1 MGLGKASLKNR
12 ALLLLW
18 LLEVALV
25 MAAVIGAAWL
35 RFMNDPEGHE
45 IFAENLAVRALLVAM
60 FVTTAMAA
68 LGLYEV
74 HVRLN
79 RFELALRLMVSFALG
94 GIGLMV
100 LYYLVPW
107 AYIGRGVIV
116 IAMVLGMLGI
126 ALLRYC
132 VTHVSRGGLFKRRV
146 LVLGAGRNA
155 DLINTR
161 MRRDSDRRA
170 FTLIGFVPIH
180 GQDATVASALCVPAP
195 GGLSELVHR
204 LQISE
209 VVVAPD
215 ERRGGL
221 PMEEMLTC
229 VQRGV
234 AMTDLSTFFERE
246 AGIVTTNLV
255 DPSWLV
261 FSGGFDHSTSRCM
274 VKRLFDVMSA
284 SALLLV
290 TWPFMLLVALCIRLE
305 SPGPI
310 LYQQTRIG
318 EGGRP
323 FELVKFRSMRV
334 DAEGDGVARWAQ
346 QGDDRTTRVGRF
358 IRLTRLDELP
368 QLFNILR
375 GDMSVVGPRPERP
388 QFVDMLSREIRY
400 YAVRHCVKPGLT
412 GWAQLRYP
420 YGASVRDAEEKLK
433 FDLFYVKNHGL
444 VFDLIILLQ
453 TVEVVLFQ
461 RGSR

>member
-1 MGLGKASLKNR
+1 MMVGKASLKNR

-18 LLEVALV
+18 LLEVLLV
-25 MAAVIGAAWL
+25 MAAVMGAAWV
-35 RFMNDPEGHE
+35 RFMNDPEGHQL
-45 IFAENLAVRALLVAM
+45 FSENLTVRAALVAM

-68 LGLYEV
+68 LGLYQV

-79 RFELALRLMVSFALG
+79 RFEFALRLLVSFAIG

-100 LYYLVPW
+100 LYYLVPT

-116 IAMVLGMLGI
+116 IAMVLGLLGM
-126 ALLRYC
+126 ALLRFC
-132 VTHVSRGGLFKRRV
+132 VMHVFSGDLFRRRI
-146 LVLGAGRNA
+146 LVLGAGQNA

-161 MRRDSDRRA
+161 MRRGSDRRA
-170 FTLIGFVPIH
+170 FTLVGFVPIA
-180 GQDATVASALCVPAP
+180 GQETCVPTSLHVGAP
-195 GGLSELVHR
+195 DGLSEVAHR
-204 LQISE
+204 MQISE

-246 AGIVTTNLV
+246 AGIVTTNLC

-274 VKRLFDVMSA
+274 NKRLFDVLAA
-284 SALLLV
+284 SALLLIA
-290 TWPFMLLVALCIRLE
+290 WPMMVLVALLVRLE
-305 SPGPI
+305 SSGPI

-323 FELVKFRSMRV
+323 FELIKFRSMRT

-346 QGDDRTTRVGRF
+346 RGDDRTTRVGRF

-375 GDMSVVGPRPERP
+375 GEMSIVGPRPERP

>member
-1 MGLGKASLKNR
+1 MMFGKASLKNR
-12 ALLLLW
+12 AQLLLW
-18 LLEVALV
+18 LLEVLLV

-45 IFAENLAVRALLVAM
+45 IFQENIAVRALLVAM
-60 FVTTAMAA
+60 FTTTAMAA

-74 HVRLN
+74 HGRLN
-79 RFELALRLMVSFALG
+79 RFEFVLRLLVSFALG
-94 GIGLMV
+94 GIALMV
-100 LYYLVPW
+100 LYYLVPA

-116 IAMVLGMLGI
+116 IAMVLGMVGI
-126 ALLRYC
+126 AVMRFCL
-132 VTHVSRGGLFKRRV
+132 VHAVSGDLFRRRV
-146 LVLGAGRNA
+146 LVLGAGSNA

-161 MRRDSDRRA
+161 LRRGSDRRA
-170 FTLIGFVPIH
+170 FTLVGFLPIPGQESTVPESMRIEP
-180 GQDATVASALCVPAP
+180 V
-195 GGLSELVHR
+195 GGLSELAHR

-209 VVVAPD
+209 IVVAPD

-274 VKRLFDVMSA
+274 NKRLFDVLAA
-284 SALLLV
+284 SMLLLV
-290 TWPFMLLVALCIRLE
+290 AWPFMALVAMCIRLE
-305 SPGPI
+305 SRGPI

-346 QGDDRTTRVGRF
+346 RGDDRTTRVGRF

-375 GDMSVVGPRPERP
+375 GEMSIVGPRPERP